1 MCWAGR
7 MVLGTFSILLVLVHA
22 AAAAACEFGPFPYR
36 ATGIVCRLTKPAALL
51 LNQETAQVIQAAF
64 RNAKFP
70 NITGERSMRL
80 LGRVAYGLSN
90 IQVNDL
96 SIERSE
102 VELKE
107 DNAIH
112 ISIKNVTALFKG
124 TLTYGY
130 AGAWFLQLF
139 HSVDFEIES
148 SIDLQLSINLMC
160 QKDRVAPDAS
170 DCYSTFHKLTLHL
183 QGDKQPGWLKQLF
196 TDFIS
201 FTLKLVL
208 RREVCKEINAVAQTL
223 TNFILDLAA
232 NFVRENDIIVDI
244 SLASD
249 PVIKA
254 SYIESHHK
262 GFVLYQNHS
271 SRLSD
276 SVFSP
281 SLLPESRMLYFWL
294 SEHSLGSLAAAAF
307 LDGRLLLNL
316 SGEKL
321 QELFEMED
329 TEVQR
334 KAVQMIFQG
343 TSYNDSVA
351 KVWGLT
357 PPQISLQPEGT
368 VVRSLVAVE
377 ISILPTGEDPLVALY
392 MEKEIVVTVQASYA
406 EKKLTLQPVDS
417 SVEIKVFKCT
427 ADPSGED
434 PSIQS
439 FLQNMIL
446 VAGIPEVTSS
456 IGSALTSLMNS
467 KRLDLFDIINPEI
480 ITRKGYVIVQ
490 LDFGFPSHLL
500 LTFFEKSL

>member
-7 MVLGTFSILLVLVHA
+7 MMLGTFSTLLVLVHT

-36 ATGIVCRLTKPAALL
+36 ATGIVCRMTKPAALL
-51 LNQETAQVIQAAF
+51 CKLNQETAQVIQAAF
-64 RNAKFP
+64 RSAKFP

-112 ISIKNVTALFKG
+112 ISIKNVSALFKG

-130 AGAWFLQLF
+130 SGAWFLQLS

-148 SIDLQLSINLMC
+148 SIDLQLNINLMC
-160 QKDRVAPDAS
+160 QKQQVAPDAS
-170 DCYSTFHKLTLHL
+170 DCYLAFHKLTLHL

-208 RREVCKEINAVAQTL
+208 KREVCKEINAVAQTL
-223 TNFILDLAA
+223 TNFVLDLAA
-232 NFVRENDIIVDI
+232 NFVRDKDIIVDI

-249 PVIKA
+249 PVITA
-254 SYIESHHK
+254 NYIESHHK
-262 GFVLYQNHS
+262 GLVLYNNTS
-271 SRLSD
+271 SVLSD

-281 SLLPESRMLYFWL
+281 SLLTESRMLYFWI
-294 SEHSLGSLAAAAF
+294 SEHSLSSLAAAAF
-307 LDGRLLLNL
+307 LDGRLEL
-316 SGEKL
+316 SLRGDKL

-329 TEVQR
+329 TEAQQ
-334 KAVQMIFQG
+334 KAVQRIFQG

-351 KVWGLT
+351 KVWSLSQ
-357 PPQISLQPEGT
+357 PQISLQPEGT
-368 VVRSLVAVE
+368 VVRSSVAVE
-377 ISILPTGEDPLVALY
+377 VSILLAGEEPLVALY
-392 MEKEIVVTVQASYA
+392 MEKEITLTIQATYA
-406 EKKLTLQPVDS
+406 EKKLILQPVDS
-417 SVEIKVFKCT
+417 RLVLFSLEN
-427 ADPSGED
+427 

-446 VAGIPEVTSS
+446 VAGIPEVTSR
-456 IGSALTSLMNS
+456 IGSTLTSLMNS
-467 KRLDLFDIINPEI
+467 KGLDLFDIINPEI
-480 ITRKGYVIVQ
+480 ITRKGYIIAQ

-500 LTFFEKSL
+500 LNFLEKSL

>member
-7 MVLGTFSILLVLVHA
+7 VMLGTFSTLLVLVHT
-22 AAAAACEFGPFPYR
+22 AAAACEFGPFPYR
-36 ATGIVCRLTKPAALL
+36 ATGIVCRMTKPAALL

-112 ISIKNVTALFKG
+112 ISIQNVSALFKG

-130 AGAWFLQLF
+130 SGACLQLS

-148 SIDLQLSINLMC
+148 SIDLQLNINLMC
-160 QKDRVAPDAS
+160 QKQQVAPDAS
-170 DCYSTFHKLTLHL
+170 DCYLAFHKLTLHL

-208 RREVCKEINAVAQTL
+208 KREVCKEINAVAQTL
-223 TNFILDLAA
+223 TNFVLDLAA
-232 NFVRENDIIVDI
+232 NFVRDKDIIVDI

-249 PVIKA
+249 PVITA
-254 SYIESHHK
+254 NYIESHHK
-262 GFVLYQNHS
+262 GLVLYNNTS
-271 SRLSD
+271 SVLSD

-281 SLLPESRMLYFWL
+281 SLLTESRMLYFWI
-294 SEHSLGSLAAAAF
+294 SEHSLSSLAAAAF
-307 LDGRLLLNL
+307 LDGRLEL
-316 SGEKL
+316 SLRGDKL

-329 TEVQR
+329 TEAQQ
-334 KAVQMIFQG
+334 KAVQRIFQG

-351 KVWGLT
+351 KVWSLSQ
-357 PPQISLQPEGT
+357 PQISLQPEGT
-368 VVRSLVAVE
+368 VVRSSVAVE
-377 ISILPTGEDPLVALY
+377 VSILLAGEEPLVALY
-392 MEKEIVVTVQASYA
+392 MEKEVTLTIQATYA
-406 EKKLTLQPVDS
+406 EKKLILQPVDS
-417 SVEIKVFKCT
+417 RVEMKVFKCT

-446 VAGIPEVTSS
+446 VAGIPEVTSR

-467 KRLDLFDIINPEI
+467 KGLDLFDIINPEI
-480 ITRKGYVIVQ
+480 ITRKGYIIAQ

-500 LTFFEKSL
+500 LNFLEKSL

>member
-7 MVLGTFSILLVLVHA
+7 MMLGTFRILLVLVHA
-22 AAAAACEFGPFPYR
+22 SAACGFGLFPYG
-36 ATGIVCRLTKPAALL
+36 ATGIVCRMTKPAALL

-80 LGRVAYGLSN
+80 LGKVAYALTN

-96 SIERSE
+96 SIEKSE

-107 DNAIH
+107 DSAIH
-112 ISIKNVTALFKG
+112 IGIKNVTALFKG

-148 SIDLQLSINLMC
+148 SIDLMLNIKLMC
-160 QKDRVAPDAS
+160 QKDQVVPDAS
-170 DCYSTFHKLTLHL
+170 DCYLTFHKLTLHL

-208 RREVCKEINAVAQTL
+208 KREVCKEINGLTQML
-223 TNFILDLAA
+223 TNFVLDLAA
-232 NFVRENDIIVDI
+232 NFVRDKDIIVDL

-254 SYIESHHK
+254 SYVESHHK
-262 GFVLYQNHS
+262 GFVLYKNYS
-271 SRLSD
+271 SVLSD

-281 SLLPESRMLYFWL
+281 SLLTESRMLYFWL
-294 SEHSLGSLAAAAF
+294 SEHSLSSLASAAF
-307 LDGRLLLNL
+307 LDGRLMLTLR
-316 SGEKL
+316 GEKL
-321 QELFEMED
+321 QVLFEMGDPE
-329 TEVQR
+329 EQR

-351 KVWGLT
+351 QVWSLSH
-357 PPQISLQPEGT
+357 PQISLQPEGT
-368 VVRSLVAVE
+368 VVKSLVAVE
-377 ISILPTGEDPLVALY
+377 VSILPAGEEPLVSLY
-392 MEKEIVVTVQASYA
+392 MEKEITVTIQAAYA
-406 EKKLTLQPVDS
+406 ENKLILQPVDS
-417 SVEIKVFKCT
+417 SIEIKVFKCT
-427 ADPSGED
+427 ADPSGND
-434 PSIQS
+434 PSIQN
-439 FLQNMIL
+439 FLQNMIS
-446 VAGIPEVTSS
+446 VVGIPEVTSS

-467 KRLDLFDIINPEI
+467 KRLNLFDIINPEI

-490 LDFGFPSHLL
+490 LDFGFPSHVLL
-500 LTFFEKSL
+500 NFLEKYL

>member
-7 MVLGTFSILLVLVHA
+7 MMLGTFRILLVLVHA
-22 AAAAACEFGPFPYR
+22 SAACEFGPFPYR
-36 ATGIVCRLTKPAALL
+36 ATGIVCRMTKPAALL
-51 LNQETAQVIQAAF
+51 LNQETAQVIQVAF
-64 RNAKFP
+64 RNARFP

-80 LGRVAYGLSN
+80 LGKVAYALTN

-96 SIERSE
+96 SIEKSE

-112 ISIKNVTALFKG
+112 IGIKNVTALFKG

-148 SIDLQLSINLMC
+148 SIDLVLNIKLTC
-160 QKDRVAPDAS
+160 QKDQVVPDAS
-170 DCYSTFHKLTLHL
+170 DCYLTFHKLTLHL

-208 RREVCKEINAVAQTL
+208 KREVCKEINVLTQTL

-232 NFVRENDIIVDI
+232 NFVRHKDIMVDV

-254 SYIESHHK
+254 SYLESHHK
-262 GFVLYQNHS
+262 GLVLYKNYS
-271 SRLSD
+271 SVLSD

-281 SLLPESRMLYFWL
+281 SLLTESRMLYFWL
-294 SEHSLGSLAAAAF
+294 SEHSLSSLASAAF
-307 LDGRLLLNL
+307 LDGRLVLTLR
-316 SGEKL
+316 GEKL
-321 QELFEMED
+321 QALFEMED
-329 TEVQR
+329 TEEQR

-351 KVWGLT
+351 KVWSLSH
-357 PPQISLQPEGT
+357 PQISLQPEGT
-368 VVRSLVAVE
+368 VVKSSVAVE
-377 ISILPTGEDPLVALY
+377 ISILPTGEEPLVSLH
-392 MEKEIVVTVQASYA
+392 MEKEITVTIQAAYV
-406 EKKLTLQPVDS
+406 EKKLILQPVDS
-417 SVEIKVFKCT
+417 SIEIKVFKCT
-427 ADPSGED
+427 ADPSGND
-434 PSIQS
+434 PSIQN

-446 VAGIPEVTSS
+446 AVGIPEVTSS
-456 IGSALTSLMNS
+456 IGSVLTSLMNS

-480 ITRKGYVIVQ
+480 ITRKGYIIVQ
-490 LDFGFPSHLL
+490 LDFGFPSRVLL
-500 LTFFEKSL
+500 NFLEKCL

>member
-1 MCWAGR
+1 MCSTGR
-7 MVLGTFSILLVLVHA
+7 MMLGTFRILLVLVH
-22 AAAAACEFGPFPYR
+22 AAAACEFGPFPYR
-36 ATGIVCRLTKPAALL
+36 ATGIVCRMTKPAALL

-102 VELKE
+102 VELNE
-107 DNAIH
+107 DDAIH
-112 ISIKNVTALFKG
+112 IVIKNMTAVFKG

-148 SIDLQLSINLMC
+148 SIDLQLNVKLMC
-160 QKDRVAPDAS
+160 QKEQVVPDAS
-170 DCYSTFHKLTLHL
+170 DCYLTFHKLTLHL

-208 RREVCKEINAVAQTL
+208 KREVCKEINTVAQTL

-232 NFVRENDIIVDI
+232 NFVRDQDIIVDI

-262 GFVLYQNHS
+262 GLVVYKNNS
-271 SRLSD
+271 SVLSD

-281 SLLPESRMLYFWL
+281 SLLTENRMLYFWL
-294 SEHSLGSLAAAAF
+294 SEHSISSLASAAF
-307 LDGRLLLNL
+307 LDGRLVLNL
-316 SGEKL
+316 RGEKL

-329 TEVQR
+329 TEAQW

-351 KVWGLT
+351 KVWSLT
-357 PPQISLQPEGT
+357 QPQISLQPEGT

-377 ISILPTGEDPLVALY
+377 VSILLAGEEPLVALY
-392 MEKEIVVTVQASYA
+392 MEKEITVTIQATYA
-406 EKKLTLQPVDS
+406 EKKLILRPVDS
-417 SVEIKVFKCT
+417 SIEIKAFKCT
-427 ADPSGED
+427 ADPSGKD
-434 PSIQS
+434 TSIQS
-439 FLQNMIL
+439 FLENMIL
-446 VAGIPEVTSS
+446 IAGIPEVTSS

-467 KRLDLFDIINPEI
+467 KGLDLFDIINPEI

-500 LTFFEKSL
+500 LNFLEKSL

>member
-7 MVLGTFSILLVLVHA
+7 TMLGTFSILLVLA
-22 AAAAACEFGPFPYR
+22 QAAAACEFGPFPYR
-36 ATGIVCRLTKPAALL
+36 ATGIVCRMTKPAALL

-96 SIERSE
+96 SIQRSE

-107 DNAIH
+107 DKAIH

-148 SIDLQLSINLMC
+148 SIDLQLNIDLVC
-160 QKDRVAPDAS
+160 QKDQVSPDAS
-170 DCYSTFHKLTLHL
+170 DCYLTFHKLTLHL

-208 RREVCKEINAVAQTL
+208 KREVCKEINAVAQTL

-232 NFVRENDIIVDI
+232 NFVRDKDIIVDI

-249 PVIKA
+249 SVIKA

-262 GFVLYQNHS
+262 GLVLYKNS
-271 SRLSD
+271 SSVLSD

-281 SLLPESRMLYFWL
+281 SLLTESRMLYFWL
-294 SEHSLGSLAAAAF
+294 SEHSLSSLAAAAF

-316 SGEKL
+316 RGEKL
-321 QELFEMED
+321 Q
-329 TEVQR
+329 VIPR
-334 KAVQMIFQG
+334 IFQG

-351 KVWGLT
+351 KVWSLT
-357 PPQISLQPEGT
+357 QPQISLQPEGT
-368 VVRSLVAVE
+368 VVRNLVAVE
-377 ISILPTGEDPLVALY
+377 VSILLAGEEPLVSLY
-392 MEKEIVVTVQASYA
+392 MEKEITATIQATYA
-406 EKKLTLQPVDS
+406 EKKLILQPVDS
-417 SVEIKVFKCT
+417 R
-427 ADPSGED
+427 
-434 PSIQS
+434 
-439 FLQNMIL
+439 L
-446 VAGIPEVTSS
+446 VLCSPESSHDEQQTRVGIPVTDGFAGSTG

-480 ITRKGYVIVQ
+480 ITREGYVIVQ

-500 LTFFEKSL
+500 LNFLEKSW

>member
-1 MCWAGR
+1 MCWAAR
-7 MVLGTFSILLVLVHA
+7 MMLGTFSISLVLVHTA
-22 AAAAACEFGPFPYR
+22 AAAGCEFGPFPYR
-36 ATGIVCRLTKPAALL
+36 ATGIVCRMTKPAALL

-70 NITGERSMRL
+70 NITGERSMRF

-107 DNAIH
+107 DDAIH
-112 ISIKNVTALFKG
+112 ISIKNMTALFKG

-139 HSVDFEIES
+139 HAVDFEIES
-148 SIDLQLSINLMC
+148 SIDLQLAIDLMC
-160 QKDRVAPDAS
+160 LKDQVAPDAS
-170 DCYSTFHKLTLHL
+170 DCYLAFHKLTLHL

-208 RREVCKEINAVAQTL
+208 KREVCKEINAVAQTL

-232 NFVRENDIIVDI
+232 NFVRDKDIVVDI

-254 SYIESHHK
+254 NYIESHHK
-262 GFVLYQNHS
+262 GLVLYNNS
-271 SRLSD
+271 SVLRD
-276 SVFSP
+276 SAFSP
-281 SLLPESRMLYFWL
+281 ALLTESRMLYFWL
-294 SEHSLGSLAAAAF
+294 SEHTLSSLAAAAF
-307 LDGRLLLNL
+307 LDGRLVLNL
-316 SGEKL
+316 AGEKL
-321 QELFEMED
+321 QELFETED
-329 TEVQR
+329 SEMQQ
-334 KAVQMIFQG
+334 KAVQRIFQG

-351 KVWGLT
+351 KVWSLT
-357 PPQISLQPEGT
+357 QPQISLQPEGT

-377 ISILPTGEDPLVALY
+377 VRILRAGEEPLVALY
-392 MEKEIVVTVQASYA
+392 MEKEITVTIQATYV
-406 EKKLTLQPVDS
+406 EKKLILQPVDS
-417 SVEIKVFKCT
+417 SVEIKMFQCT
-427 ADPSGED
+427 ADPSGEE

-467 KRLDLFDIINPEI
+467 KGLDLFDIINPEI
-480 ITRKGYVIVQ
+480 ITRKGYVIAQ

-500 LTFFEKSL
+500 LNFLEKSL

>member
-7 MVLGTFSILLVLVHA
+7 MVLGTFSILLGLVQ
-22 AAAAACEFGPFPYR
+22 AAAACEFGPFAYR
-36 ATGIVCRLTKPAALL
+36 GTGIVCRMTKPAALL
-51 LNQETAQVIQAAF
+51 LNRETAQVIQAAF
-64 RNAKFP
+64 RSAQFP

-80 LGRVAYGLSN
+80 LGRVAYGLSG

-102 VELKE
+102 VELK
-107 DNAIH
+107 DDSAIH
-112 ISIKNVTALFKG
+112 ISIRNVTALFKG

-148 SIDLQLSINLMC
+148 SIDLQLNINLMC
-160 QKDRVAPDAS
+160 QKDQVAPDAS
-170 DCYSTFHKLTLHL
+170 DCYLTFHKLTLHL

-208 RREVCKEINAVAQTL
+208 KR
-223 TNFILDLAA
+223 
-232 NFVRENDIIVDI
+232 
-244 SLASD
+244 
-249 PVIKA
+249 
-254 SYIESHHK
+254 ESHHK
-262 GFVLYQNHS
+262 GIVLYKNSS

-281 SLLPESRMLYFWL
+281 SLLTESRMLYFWL
-294 SEHSLGSLAAAAF
+294 SEHSLSSLAAAAF
-307 LDGRLLLNL
+307 LDGQLVLDLR
-316 SGEKL
+316 GEKL

-351 KVWGLT
+351 KVWSLSQ
-357 PPQISLQPEGT
+357 PQISFQPEGT
-368 VVRSLVAVE
+368 IVRSSVAVE
-377 ISILPTGEDPLVALY
+377 VSIPLAGEEPLVALY
-392 MEKEIVVTVQASYA
+392 MEKEITATIQATYA
-406 EKKLTLQPVDS
+406 EKKLILQPVDS

-434 PSIQS
+434 SSIQS

-456 IGSALTSLMNS
+456 IGSALTSLLNS

-480 ITRKGYVIVQ
+480 ITRKGYVLVQ

-500 LTFFEKSL
+500 LNFLEKSL

>member
-7 MVLGTFSILLVLVHA
+7 MMLGTFSILLVLVHA
-22 AAAAACEFGPFPYR
+22 AAACDFGPFPYR
-36 ATGIVCRLTKPAALL
+36 ATGIVCRMTKPAALL
-51 LNQETAQVIQAAF
+51 CKLNKETAQVIQAAF

-80 LGRVAYGLSN
+80 LGRVAYGLTN

-96 SIERSE
+96 SIERSQ

-112 ISIKNVTALFKG
+112 IAIKNVTALFKG

-148 SIDLQLSINLMC
+148 SIDLQLSIKLMC
-160 QKDRVAPDAS
+160 QKDQVVPDAS
-170 DCYSTFHKLTLHL
+170 GCYLTFHKLTLHL

-208 RREVCKEINAVAQTL
+208 KREVCKEINAVSQML

-232 NFVRENDIIVDI
+232 DFVRDKDIIVDI

-262 GFVLYQNHS
+262 GLVLYRNNS
-271 SRLSD
+271 SVLSD

-281 SLLPESRMLYFWL
+281 SLLTESRMLYFWF
-294 SEHSLGSLAAAAF
+294 SEHSLSSLASAAF
-307 LDGRLLLNL
+307 LDGQLVLNFT
-316 SGEKL
+316 GEKL

-334 KAVQMIFQG
+334 KAVQMVFQG

-351 KVWGLT
+351 KVWSLT
-357 PPQISLQPEGT
+357 QPQISPQPEGT

-377 ISILPTGEDPLVALY
+377 VSILPAGEEPLVALY
-392 MEKEIVVTVQASYA
+392 MEKEITVTIQATYE
-406 EKKLTLQPVDS
+406 EKKLILQPVDS
-417 SVEIKVFKCT
+417 RLVLWSLESCLFCPIFK
-427 ADPSGED
+427 
-434 PSIQS
+434 
-439 FLQNMIL
+439 
-446 VAGIPEVTSS
+446 SS

-500 LTFFEKSL
+500 LHFLEKSW

>member
-1 MCWAGR
+1 LCWAGR
-7 MVLGTFSILLVLVHA
+7 MMLGTFSILLMLIH
-22 AAAAACEFGPFPYR
+22 AAAACEFGPFPYR
-36 ATGIVCRLTKPAALL
+36 ATGIVCRMTKPAALL
-51 LNQETAQVIQAAF
+51 LNQETARVIQAAF

-80 LGRVAYGLSN
+80 LGRVAYGLSD

-107 DNAIH
+107 DDAIH
-112 ISIKNVTALFKG
+112 ISIKNVSALFKG

-148 SIDLQLSINLMC
+148 SIDLQLNIDLSEYCNTQTFC
-160 QKDRVAPDAS
+160 NVADFPAHS
-170 DCYSTFHKLTLHL
+170 GL
-183 QGDKQPGWLKQLF
+183 PGWLKQLF

-208 RREVCKEINAVAQTL
+208 KREVCKEINAVAQTL

-232 NFVRENDIIVDI
+232 NFVQDKDIIVDI

-262 GFVLYQNHS
+262 GLVLYKNNS
-271 SRLSD
+271 SMLSD

-281 SLLPESRMLYFWL
+281 SLLTESRMLYFWL
-294 SEHSLGSLAAAAF
+294 SEHSLSSLAAAAF
-307 LDGRLLLNL
+307 LDGRLVL
-316 SGEKL
+316 SLRGEKL

-351 KVWGLT
+351 KMWSLT
-357 PPQISLQPEGT
+357 QPQISLQPEGT

-377 ISILPTGEDPLVALY
+377 VSTLPTGEEPLVALY
-392 MEKEIVVTVQASYA
+392 MEKEITVTIQATYA
-406 EKKLTLQPVDS
+406 EKKLILQPVNS
-417 SVEIKVFKCT
+417 SVETKVFRCT

-434 PSIQS
+434 LSIQS

-500 LTFFEKSL
+500 LNFVEKSL

>member
-7 MVLGTFSILLVLVHA
+7 MMLGTFSILLGLVQ
-22 AAAAACEFGPFPYR
+22 AAAACEFGPFPYR
-36 ATGIVCRLTKPAALL
+36 ATGIVCRMTKPAALL

-80 LGRVAYGLSN
+80 LGRVAYAVSN

-107 DNAIH
+107 DSAIH
-112 ISIKNVTALFKG
+112 ISIRNVTALFKG

-139 HSVDFEIES
+139 HSVDFEIDS
-148 SIDLQLSINLMC
+148 SIDLQLNINLMC
-160 QKDRVAPDAS
+160 QKDQVAPDAS
-170 DCYSTFHKLTLHL
+170 DCYLTFHKLTLHL

-201 FTLKLVL
+201 FTLKLV
-208 RREVCKEINAVAQTL
+208 CKEINAVAQTL
-223 TNFILDLAA
+223 TNFIIDLAA
-232 NFVRENDIIVDI
+232 NFVRDKDIAVDI

-254 SYIESHHK
+254 RYIESHHK
-262 GFVLYQNHS
+262 GLVLYKNNS
-271 SRLSD
+271 SMLSD

-281 SLLPESRMLYFWL
+281 SLLTESRMLYFWL
-294 SEHSLGSLAAAAF
+294 SEHSLSSLAAAAF
-307 LDGRLLLNL
+307 LDGQLVLNL
-316 SGEKL
+316 RGEKL

-334 KAVQMIFQG
+334 QAVQRIFQG

-351 KVWGLT
+351 KVWSLSQ
-357 PPQISLQPEGT
+357 PQISFQPEGT
-368 VVRSLVAVE
+368 VVRSSIAVE
-377 ISILPTGEDPLVALY
+377 VSILPAGEEPLVTLY
-392 MEKEIVVTVQASYA
+392 MEKEITATIQATYA
-406 EKKLTLQPVDS
+406 EKKLFLQPVDS
-417 SVEIKVFKCT
+417 RVQIKVFKCT
-427 ADPSGED
+427 ADPSAED

-500 LTFFEKSL
+500 LNFLEKSL

>member
-1 MCWAGR
+1 MCWAGK
-7 MVLGTFSILLVLVHA
+7 MMLGTFSILLALVLA
-22 AAAAACEFGPFPYR
+22 AAAAACEFGPFPDR
-36 ATGIVCRLTKPAALL
+36 ATGIVCRMTKPAALL

-160 QKDRVAPDAS
+160 QKDQVAPDTS
-170 DCYSTFHKLTLHL
+170 GCYLTFHKLTLHL

-208 RREVCKEINAVAQTL
+208 KREVCKEINTVAQTL
-223 TNFILDLAA
+223 TNFILDIAA
-232 NFVRENDIIVDI
+232 NFVRDKDIIVDI
-244 SLASD
+244 SVASD
-249 PVIKA
+249 PVIKTG
-254 SYIESHHK
+254 YIESHHK
-262 GFVLYQNHS
+262 GLVLYKNKS
-271 SRLSD
+271 SVLSD

-281 SLLPESRMLYFWL
+281 SLLTESRMLYFWL
-294 SEHSLGSLAAAAF
+294 SEHSLSSLAAAAF
-307 LDGRLLLNL
+307 LDGRLVLNL
-316 SGEKL
+316 RGEKL

-334 KAVQMIFQG
+334 KAVQRIFQG

-351 KVWGLT
+351 KVWSLT
-357 PPQISLQPEGT
+357 QPQISLQPEGT

-377 ISILPTGEDPLVALY
+377 VSILLAGEEPLVALY
-392 MEKEIVVTVQASYA
+392 MEKEITVTIQATYA
-406 EKKLTLQPVDS
+406 EKKLILQPVDS

-434 PSIQS
+434 SSIQS
-439 FLQNMIL
+439 FLQHMIL

-456 IGSALTSLMNS
+456 IGSALTSLMNN

-480 ITRKGYVIVQ
+480 ITRQGYVIVQ

-500 LTFFEKSL
+500 LNFLENSL

>member
-7 MVLGTFSILLVLVHA
+7 MMLGTFSILLVLVQ
-22 AAAAACEFGPFPYR
+22 AAAACDFGPFPYR
-36 ATGIVCRLTKPAALL
+36 ATGIVCRMTKPAALL

-80 LGRVAYGLSN
+80 LGRVAYGLTN

-112 ISIKNVTALFKG
+112 IAIKNVTALFKG

-130 AGAWFLQLF
+130 TGAWFLQLF

-148 SIDLQLSINLMC
+148 SIDLQLSIKLTC
-160 QKDRVAPDAS
+160 QKDQVVPDAS
-170 DCYSTFHKLTLHL
+170 DCYLTFHKLTLHL

-208 RREVCKEINAVAQTL
+208 KREVCKEINAVAQTL

-232 NFVRENDIIVDI
+232 NFVRAEDIIVDI

-262 GFVLYQNHS
+262 GLILYRNNS
-271 SRLSD
+271 SVLSD

-281 SLLPESRMLYFWL
+281 SLLTESRMLYFWF
-294 SEHSLGSLAAAAF
+294 SEHSLSSLASAAF
-307 LDGRLLLNL
+307 LDGRLVLNL
-316 SGEKL
+316 RGEQLK
-321 QELFEMED
+321 ELFEMED

-334 KAVQMIFQG
+334 KAVQMIFQD
-343 TSYNDSVA
+343 TCYNDSVA
-351 KVWGLT
+351 KVWSLT
-357 PPQISLQPEGT
+357 QPQISLQPEGT

-377 ISILPTGEDPLVALY
+377 VSILPAGEEPLVALY
-392 MEKEIVVTVQASYA
+392 MEKEIMVTIQATYA
-406 EKKLTLQPVDS
+406 EKKLLLQPVDS
-417 SVEIKVFKCT
+417 SIEIKVFKCT
-427 ADPSGED
+427 ADPSGKD

-500 LTFFEKSL
+500 LNFLEESL

>member
-7 MVLGTFSILLVLVHA
+7 MLLGTFSLLLVFVHG
-22 AAAAACEFGPFPYR
+22 AAACDFGPFPYR
-36 ATGIVCRLTKPAALL
+36 ATGIVCRMTKPAALL

-64 RNAKFP
+64 RNARFP

-80 LGRVAYGLSN
+80 LGRVAYGLTN
-90 IQVNDL
+90 IQVNGL
-96 SIERSE
+96 SLERSE

-112 ISIKNVTALFKG
+112 IAIHNVTALFKG

-148 SIDLQLSINLMC
+148 SIDLQLNIKLTC
-160 QKDRVAPDAS
+160 QKDQVVPDAS
-170 DCYSTFHKLTLHL
+170 DCYLTFHKLTLHL

-208 RREVCKEINAVAQTL
+208 KREVCKEINSVAQTL

-232 NFVRENDIIVDI
+232 NFVRDEDIIVDI

-262 GFVLYQNHS
+262 GLVLYSNNS
-271 SRLSD
+271 SVLSD

-281 SLLPESRMLYFWL
+281 SLLTESRMLYFWF
-294 SEHSLGSLAAAAF
+294 SEHSLSSLASAAF
-307 LDGRLLLNL
+307 LDGRLVLNL
-316 SGEKL
+316 TGEKL

-351 KVWGLT
+351 KVWSLT
-357 PPQISLQPEGT
+357 QPQISLQPEGT
-368 VVRSLVAVE
+368 VVRSLVALEV
-377 ISILPTGEDPLVALY
+377 SILPAGEEPRVVLY
-392 MEKEIVVTVQASYA
+392 MEKEIMVTIQATYA
-406 EKKLTLQPVDS
+406 EKKLILQPVDS
-417 SVEIKVFKCT
+417 SIEIKMFTCA
-427 ADPSGED
+427 ADPSGD

-439 FLQNMIL
+439 FLKNMIL

-456 IGSALTSLMNS
+456 IASALTSLMNS

-480 ITRKGYVIVQ
+480 ITRMGYVIVQ

-500 LTFFEKSL
+500 LNFLDKSL

>member
-7 MVLGTFSILLVLVHA
+7 MMLGTFSILLVFIHT
-22 AAAAACEFGPFPYR
+22 AAACEFGPFPYR
-36 ATGIVCRLTKPAALL
+36 ATGIVCRMTKPAALL

-80 LGRVAYGLSN
+80 LGRVSYGLSD

-107 DNAIH
+107 DDAIH
-112 ISIKNVTALFKG
+112 ISIRNVSALFKG

-148 SIDLQLSINLMC
+148 SIDLQLNIDLTC
-160 QKDRVAPDAS
+160 QKEQVAPDAS
-170 DCYSTFHKLTLHL
+170 DCYLAFHKLTLHL
-183 QGDKQPGWLKQLF
+183 QGDKEPGWLKQLF

-208 RREVCKEINAVAQTL
+208 KREVCKEINAVAQTL
-223 TNFILDLAA
+223 TNFILNLAA
-232 NFVRENDIIVDI
+232 NFVQDKDIIVDI

-262 GFVLYQNHS
+262 GLVLYKNNS
-271 SRLSD
+271 SMLSD

-281 SLLPESRMLYFWL
+281 SLLTESRMLYFWL
-294 SEHSLGSLAAAAF
+294 SEHSLSSLAAAAF
-307 LDGRLLLNL
+307 LDGRLVLNL
-316 SGEKL
+316 RGEKL

-351 KVWGLT
+351 KMWSLT
-357 PPQISLQPEGT
+357 QPQISLQPEGT

-377 ISILPTGEDPLVALY
+377 VSTLPTGEEEPLVALY
-392 MEKEIVVTVQASYA
+392 MEKEIMVTIQATYA
-406 EKKLTLQPVDS
+406 EKKLILQPVDS
-417 SVEIKVFKCT
+417 SVEIKVFKCR

-434 PSIQS
+434 LSIRS

-500 LTFFEKSL
+500 LNFVEKSL

>member
-7 MVLGTFSILLVLVHA
+7 MMLGTFSILLVLVHA
-22 AAAAACEFGPFPYR
+22 AAACDFGPFPYR
-36 ATGIVCRLTKPAALL
+36 ATGIVCRMTKPAALL

-80 LGRVAYGLSN
+80 LGRVAYGLTN

-107 DNAIH
+107 DNTIH
-112 ISIKNVTALFKG
+112 IAIKNVTALFKG

-148 SIDLQLSINLMC
+148 SIDLQLSIKLTC
-160 QKDRVAPDAS
+160 QKEQVAPDAS
-170 DCYSTFHKLTLHL
+170 DCYLTFHKLILHL

-208 RREVCKEINAVAQTL
+208 KREVCKEINAVAQML

-232 NFVRENDIIVDI
+232 NFVQDKDIVVDI

-262 GFVLYQNHS
+262 GLVLYRNNS
-271 SRLSD
+271 SELSD

-281 SLLPESRMLYFWL
+281 SLLTESRMLYFWF
-294 SEHSLGSLAAAAF
+294 SEHSLSSLASAAF
-307 LDGRLLLNL
+307 LDGQLVLNL
-316 SGEKL
+316 RGEKL

-329 TEVQR
+329 SEVQQ
-334 KAVQMIFQG
+334 KAVQMVFQG
-343 TSYNDSVA
+343 TPYNDSVA
-351 KVWGLT
+351 KVWSLT
-357 PPQISLQPEGT
+357 QPQISLQPEGT

-377 ISILPTGEDPLVALY
+377 VSILAAGEEPLVALY
-392 MEKEIVVTVQASYA
+392 MEKEIMVTIQATYA
-406 EKKLTLQPVDS
+406 EKKLILQPVDS

-427 ADPSGED
+427 ADPRGKD

-446 VAGIPEVTSS
+446 VTGIPEVTSS

-500 LTFFEKSL
+500 LNFLDKSL

>member
-1 MCWAGR
+1 MCWTGR
-7 MVLGTFSILLVLVHA
+7 MMLGTFSILLVLVH
-22 AAAAACEFGPFPYR
+22 AAAACEFGPFPYR
-36 ATGIVCRLTKPAALL
+36 ATGIVCRMTKPAALL
-51 LNQETAQVIQAAF
+51 LNQKTAQVIQVAF
-64 RNAKFP
+64 RNAQFP

-80 LGRVAYGLSN
+80 LGQVAYGLSN

-107 DNAIH
+107 NDVIH
-112 ISIKNVTALFKG
+112 VAIKNMTAVFKG

-148 SIDLQLSINLMC
+148 SIDLELNIELTC
-160 QKDRVAPDAS
+160 QKEQLVPDAS
-170 DCYSTFHKLTLHL
+170 DCYLAFHKLTLHL

-208 RREVCKEINAVAQTL
+208 KREVCKEIDAVAKTL

-232 NFVRENDIIVDI
+232 NFVRDQDISVDI

-262 GFVLYQNHS
+262 GLVVYKNNS
-271 SRLSD
+271 SVLSD

-281 SLLPESRMLYFWL
+281 SLLTENRMLYFWL
-294 SEHSLGSLAAAAF
+294 SEHTISSLASAAF
-307 LDGRLLLNL
+307 LDGRLVLNL
-316 SGEKL
+316 RGEKL

-329 TEVQR
+329 TEVQQ

-351 KVWGLT
+351 KVWSLT
-357 PPQISLQPEGT
+357 QPQISLQPEGT

-377 ISILPTGEDPLVALY
+377 VSILPAGEEPLVTLY
-392 MEKEIVVTVQASYA
+392 MEKEITVTIQATYA
-406 EKKLTLQPVDS
+406 EKKLILQPVDS
-417 SVEIKVFKCT
+417 SIEIKVFKCT
-427 ADPSGED
+427 ADPSGKD

-446 VAGIPEVTSS
+446 IAGIPEVTSS
-456 IGSALTSLMNS
+456 IGSALTSLVNS
-467 KRLDLFDIINPEI
+467 KSLDQFDIINPEI

-500 LTFFEKSL
+500 LNFLEKSL

>member
-7 MVLGTFSILLVLVHA
+7 MMLGTFSILLVLVH
-22 AAAAACEFGPFPYR
+22 AAAACEFGPFPYR
-36 ATGIVCRLTKPAALL
+36 ATGIVCRMTKPAALL

-80 LGRVAYGLSN
+80 LGRVSYGLSN

-96 SIERSE
+96 SIESSE

-130 AGAWFLQLF
+130 AGVLQLF
-139 HSVDFEIES
+139 HSIDFEIES
-148 SIDLQLSINLMC
+148 SIDLQLGINLIC
-160 QKDRVAPDAS
+160 QKDQVAPDTS
-170 DCYSTFHKLTLHL
+170 DCYLTFHKLTLHL

-208 RREVCKEINAVAQTL
+208 KREVCKEINDVAQTL
-223 TNFILDLAA
+223 TSFILDLAA
-232 NFVRENDIIVDI
+232 NFVRDKDIVVDI

-249 PVIKA
+249 SVIKA

-262 GFVLYQNHS
+262 GLVLYKNNS
-271 SRLSD
+271 SVLSD

-281 SLLPESRMLYFWL
+281 SLLTESRMLYFWL
-294 SEHSLGSLAAAAF
+294 SEHSLSSLAAAAF
-307 LDGRLLLNL
+307 LDGRLVLNL
-316 SGEKL
+316 RGEKL

-351 KVWGLT
+351 KVWSLT
-357 PPQISLQPEGT
+357 QPQISLQPEGT

-377 ISILPTGEDPLVALY
+377 VRIHLAGEEPLVALY
-392 MEKEIVVTVQASYA
+392 MEKEVTVTIQATYA
-406 EKKLTLQPVDS
+406 EKKLILQPVDS
-417 SVEIKVFKCT
+417 SIEIKLFKCT

-456 IGSALTSLMNS
+456 IGSALTLLMNS

-480 ITRKGYVIVQ
+480 ITSKGYVVVQ

-500 LTFFEKSL
+500 LHFLEKSL

>member
-1 MCWAGR
+1 MCRAGR
-7 MVLGTFSILLVLVHA
+7 MMLGTFRILLVLVHA
-22 AAAAACEFGPFPYR
+22 AAACEFGLFPYR
-36 ATGIVCRLTKPAALL
+36 ATGIVVRMTKPAALL
-51 LNQETAQVIQAAF
+51 LNQETSQVIQAAF
-64 RNAKFP
+64 RNARFP

-102 VELKE
+102 VELKQ
-107 DNAIH
+107 DNSIH
-112 ISIKNVTALFKG
+112 IAIKNVTALFKG

-148 SIDLQLSINLMC
+148 SIDLELNTKLMC
-160 QKDRVAPDAS
+160 QKEQVVPDAS
-170 DCYSTFHKLTLHL
+170 DCYLTFHKLTLHL

-208 RREVCKEINAVAQTL
+208 KREVCKEINAVAQTL
-223 TNFILDLAA
+223 TNYVLDVAA
-232 NFVRENDIIVDI
+232 NFVRDKDIVVDT

-254 SYIESHHK
+254 SYVESHHK
-262 GFVLYQNHS
+262 GLVLYKNNS
-271 SRLSD
+271 SVLSD

-281 SLLPESRMLYFWL
+281 LLLTESRMLYFWF
-294 SEHSLGSLAAAAF
+294 SEHSLSSLASAAF
-307 LDGRLLLNL
+307 LDGRLVLNL
-316 SGEKL
+316 RGEKL

-334 KAVQMIFQG
+334 KAMQMIFQG

-351 KVWGLT
+351 KVWSLT
-357 PPQISLQPEGT
+357 QPQISLQPEGT

-377 ISILPTGEDPLVALY
+377 VSILPTGEQPLVALY
-392 MEKEIVVTVQASYA
+392 MEKEIMVTIQATYA
-406 EKKLTLQPVDS
+406 EKKLILQPVDS

-427 ADPSGED
+427 ADPSGKD
-434 PSIQS
+434 LSIQN
-439 FLQNMIL
+439 FLHNMIL

-467 KRLDLFDIINPEI
+467 RRLDLFDIINPEI

-500 LTFFEKSL
+500 LNFLEKSL

>member
-7 MVLGTFSILLVLVHA
+7 TMLGTFSIFLVLVQ
-22 AAAAACEFGPFPYR
+22 AAAACEFGPFPYR
-36 ATGIVCRLTKPAALL
+36 ATGIVCRMTKPAALL

-96 SIERSE
+96 SIQRSE

-107 DNAIH
+107 DKAIH

-148 SIDLQLSINLMC
+148 SIDLQLNIDLVC
-160 QKDRVAPDAS
+160 QKDQVAPDAS
-170 DCYSTFHKLTLHL
+170 DCYLTFHKLTLHL

-208 RREVCKEINAVAQTL
+208 KREVCKEINTVAQTL
-223 TNFILDLAA
+223 TNYILDLAA
-232 NFVRENDIIVDI
+232 NFVQDKDIIVDI

-249 PVIKA
+249 SVIKA

-262 GFVLYQNHS
+262 GLVLYKNS
-271 SRLSD
+271 SSVLSD

-281 SLLPESRMLYFWL
+281 SLLTESRMLYFWL
-294 SEHSLGSLAAAAF
+294 SEHSLSSLAAAAF

-316 SGEKL
+316 RGEKL

-329 TEVQR
+329 TEEQR
-334 KAVQMIFQG
+334 KAVEMIFQG

-351 KVWGLT
+351 KVWSLT
-357 PPQISLQPEGT
+357 QPQISLQPEGT

-377 ISILPTGEDPLVALY
+377 VSILLSGEPLVSLY
-392 MEKEIVVTVQASYA
+392 MEQEITATIQATYA
-406 EKKLTLQPVDS
+406 EKKLILQPVDS

-434 PSIQS
+434 PSIQR

-456 IGSALTSLMNS
+456 IGSALTSLMNR

-500 LTFFEKSL
+500 LNFLEKSW

>member
-7 MVLGTFSILLVLVHA
+7 MMLGTFSILLVLVH

-36 ATGIVCRLTKPAALL
+36 ATGIVCRMTKPAALL

-90 IQVNDL
+90 IQVSGL

-148 SIDLQLSINLMC
+148 SIDLQLNINLMC
-160 QKDRVAPDAS
+160 QKDQVTPDAS
-170 DCYSTFHKLTLHL
+170 DCYLAFHKLTLHL

-208 RREVCKEINAVAQTL
+208 KREVCKEINAVAKTL

-232 NFVRENDIIVDI
+232 DFVRDKDIVVDI
-244 SLASD
+244 SVASD

-262 GFVLYQNHS
+262 GLVLYKNS
-271 SRLSD
+271 SSVLSD

-281 SLLPESRMLYFWL
+281 SLLTESRMLYFWL
-294 SEHSLGSLAAAAF
+294 SEHSLSSLAAAAF

-316 SGEKL
+316 RGEKL

-329 TEVQR
+329 TEVQQ
-334 KAVQMIFQG
+334 KAVQRIFQG

-351 KVWGLT
+351 KVWSLT
-357 PPQISLQPEGT
+357 QPQISLQPEGT

-377 ISILPTGEDPLVALY
+377 VSILLAGEAPLVSLY
-392 MEKEIVVTVQASYA
+392 MEKEVTVTVQATYA
-406 EKKLTLQPVDS
+406 EKKLILQPVDS

-434 PSIQS
+434 SSIQS

-456 IGSALTSLMNS
+456 IGSALTSLMNN
-467 KRLDLFDIINPEI
+467 KRLHLFDIINPEI
-480 ITRKGYVIVQ
+480 ITGKGYVIAQ

-500 LTFFEKSL
+500 LHFLEKSL

>member
-7 MVLGTFSILLVLVHA
+7 TMLGTFSILLVLA
-22 AAAAACEFGPFPYR
+22 QAAAACEFGPFPYR
-36 ATGIVCRLTKPAALL
+36 ATGIVCRMTKPAALL
-51 LNQETAQVIQAAF
+51 CKLNQETAQVIQAAF

-96 SIERSE
+96 SIQRSE

-107 DNAIH
+107 DKAIH

-148 SIDLQLSINLMC
+148 SIDLQLNIDLVC
-160 QKDRVAPDAS
+160 QKDQVSPDAS
-170 DCYSTFHKLTLHL
+170 DCYLTFHKLTLHL

-208 RREVCKEINAVAQTL
+208 KREVCKEINAVAQTL

-232 NFVRENDIIVDI
+232 NFVRDKDIIVDI

-249 PVIKA
+249 SVIKA

-262 GFVLYQNHS
+262 GLVLYKNS
-271 SRLSD
+271 SSVLSD

-281 SLLPESRMLYFWL
+281 SLLTESRMLYFWL
-294 SEHSLGSLAAAAF
+294 SEHSLSSLAAAAF

-316 SGEKL
+316 RGEKL
-321 QELFEMED
+321 Q
-329 TEVQR
+329 VIPR
-334 KAVQMIFQG
+334 AIFQG

-351 KVWGLT
+351 KVWSLT
-357 PPQISLQPEGT
+357 QPQISLQPEGT
-368 VVRSLVAVE
+368 VVRNLVAVE
-377 ISILPTGEDPLVALY
+377 VSILLAGEEPLVSLY
-392 MEKEIVVTVQASYA
+392 MEKEITATIQATYA
-406 EKKLTLQPVDS
+406 EKKLILQPVDS
-417 SVEIKVFKCT
+417 RLIKVFKCT

-439 FLQNMIL
+439 FLKNMIL

-480 ITRKGYVIVQ
+480 ITREGYVIVQ

-500 LTFFEKSL
+500 LNFLEKSW